1 MRRPRRKVRGR
12 RDLRDARSRA
22 DGVLP
27 AVRQRRGA
35 SPGPHPPC
43 DQELRTRGARR
54 LMLTQSDANHIF
66 DKLRNGLVPERGL
79 DAYAV
84 GIEKPRD
91 EIRRQLE
98 LVQEGSGHVKFLRG
112 GYGCGKTFMARLAI

>member
-1 MRRPRRKVRGR
+1 
-12 RDLRDARSRA
+12 
-22 DGVLP
+22 
-27 AVRQRRGA
+27 
-35 SPGPHPPC
+35 
-43 DQELRTRGARR
+43 
-54 LMLTQSDANHIF
+54 MLTQSEANHIF

-98 LVQEGSGHVKFLRG
+98 LVQGDTGHVKFLRG
-112 GYGCGKTFMARLAI
+112 GYGCGKTFMARLAIAEAQAKNFVTSFVVVSDNDLRFHRFEEVYRKVVSSLSTQVSPRGALGEILDR